1 MVWHGVVQQ
10 SATQSKYLKFHNIWQ
25 EIGPPP
31 SPPHLYM
38 NPVQWDMR
46 ISNYLSHNF
55 FYLVNRIA
63 EMFAVSAIVRRGG
76 GGEER
81 GGSDRSV

>member
-1 MVWHGVVQQ
+1 
-10 SATQSKYLKFHNIWQ
+10 
-25 EIGPPP
+25 
-31 SPPHLYM
+31 M

-76 GGEER
+76 GGRRE
-81 GGSDRSV
+81 GGVTGVCECVH